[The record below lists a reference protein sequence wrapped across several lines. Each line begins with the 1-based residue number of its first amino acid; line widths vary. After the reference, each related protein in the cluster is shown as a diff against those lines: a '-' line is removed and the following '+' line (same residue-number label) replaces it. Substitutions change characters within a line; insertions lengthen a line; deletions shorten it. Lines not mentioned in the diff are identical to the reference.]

1 MTFTPSDM
9 QGKAINAIKH
19 WYENRTKEQQVFRV
33 FGYAGTGKTTIVSHA
48 IAELGLTAG
57 ASELGGDVLYAA
69 FTGKAAL
76 VMTRKG
82 TPACTIHSLIYHVSE
97 PTEAEIEKLKNE
109 IAEIAARLLVMG
121 SAERQFEE
129 LRLRKLELQLK
140 DSHKPRFTLNPGS
153 ILRSAKLLVLD
164 EVSMVGDDMARDLL
178 SFGKPILVLGDPG
191 QLPPVKGEGAFT
203 KDRPDVMLTEVH
215 RQAGESAI
223 IRLATLARQGRPIPY
238 GEHDA
243 FVWKMRREQ
252 VAPDQVLRGGQVIC
266 GKNATRLQLNL
277 AMKQAA
283 GFTGVYPIGNGE
295 KIICLKNRNDIG
307 VINGM
312 FLTLTDIA
320 DEDELSFT
328 ARIAT
333 EDDRRIGAGTEQE
346 DEPERFK
353 IYKGHFD
360 DHVRFDP
367 DREQRDYRKK
377 RGCIEAVWGWA
388 ITCHKSQ
395 GSQWENVVVFDDGL
409 GRTTEDR
416 ARWLYTAI
424 TRAERGLVLLD

>member
-1 MTFTPSDM
+1 MTFTPSD
-9 QGKAINAIKH
+9 
-19 WYENRTKEQQVFRV
+19 
-33 FGYAGTGKTTIVSHA
+33 IVSHA
-48 IAELGLTAG
+48 IGELGLKTGAAG
-57 ASELGGDVLYAA
+57 LGGDVLYGA

-82 TPACTIHSLIYHVSE
+82 TPASTIHALIYHVSE
-97 PTEAEIEKLKNE
+97 PTEAEIERLKNE
-109 IAEIAARLLVMG
+109 IAGLAARIPAMG
-121 SAERQFEE
+121 PAERQFEE
-129 LRLRKLELQLK
+129 ARLKKLELQLK
-140 DSHKPRFTLNPGS
+140 DIHKPRFSLNPAS
-153 ILRSAKLLVLD
+153 VLRDAKLLVLD
-164 EVSMVGDDMARDLL
+164 EVSMVGDEMAHDLL

-203 KDRPDVMLTEVH
+203 KAEPDVMLTEVH

-223 IRLATLARQGRPIPY
+223 IRLATLARQSKPIPY

-243 FVWKMRREQ
+243 FVWKMRR
-252 VAPDQVLRGGQVIC
+252 DQVEPQQILRGGQVIC
-266 GKNATRLQLNL
+266 GKNATRLKLNL
-277 AMKQAA
+277 AMKHAA
-283 GFTGVYPIGNGE
+283 GFPGPYPTGSGE

-320 DEDELSFT
+320 DEDSLFFT

-333 EDDRRIGAGTEQE
+333 EDGQTVGPCADDGT
-346 DEPERFK
+346 PERFK

-360 DHVRFDP
+360 DHLRFDP
-367 DREQRDYRKK
+367 EREQRDYRKK

-395 GSQWENVVVFDDGL
+395 GSQWENVVVYDDGL
-409 GRTTEDR
+409 GRTAEDR
-416 ARWLYTAI
+416 TRWLYTAI

>member
-9 QGKAINAIKH
+9 QAKAIRDIKD
-19 WYENRTKEQQVFRV
+19 WYEHRTKEQQVFRV

-48 IAELGLTAG
+48 IGELGLKTGAAG
-57 ASELGGDVLYAA
+57 LGGDVLYAA

-82 TPACTIHSLIYHVSE
+82 TPASTIHALIYHVSE
-97 PTEAEIEKLKNE
+97 PTEAEIERLKNE
-109 IAEIAARLLVMG
+109 IAGLAAQIPAMG
-121 SAERQFEE
+121 PAERQFEE
-129 LRLRKLELQLK
+129 VRLKKLELQLK
-140 DSHKPRFTLNPGS
+140 DIHKPRFSLNPAS
-153 ILRSAKLLVLD
+153 VLRDAKLLVLD
-164 EVSMVGDDMARDLL
+164 EVSMVGDEMAHDLL
-178 SFGKPILVLGDPG
+178 SFGKPVLVLGDPG

-203 KDRPDVMLTEVH
+203 KAEPDVMLTEVH

-223 IRLATLARQGRPIPY
+223 IRLATLARQSKPIPY

-243 FVWKMRREQ
+243 FVWKMRR
-252 VAPDQVLRGGQVIC
+252 DQVEPQQILRGGQVIC
-266 GKNATRLQLNL
+266 GKNATRLKLNL
-277 AMKQAA
+277 AMKHAA
-283 GFTGVYPIGNGE
+283 GFSGPYPTGSGE

-320 DEDELSFT
+320 DEDSLFFT

-333 EDDRRIGAGTEQE
+333 EDGQTVGPCADDGK
-346 DEPERFK
+346 PERFK

-360 DHVRFDP
+360 DHLCFDP
-367 DREQRDYRKK
+367 EREQRDYRKK

-395 GSQWENVVVFDDGL
+395 GSQWENVVVYDDGL
-409 GRTTEDR
+409 GRTAEDR